1 MVVSRHSMPLAGIAS
16 GDDMTRTQSLSTA
29 RLAAV
34 AAAATATVLCAL
46 ALSAGRAGATGYLY
60 DGSLERGY
68 AIAESRYGNGT
79 VRGRVRPT
87 DLGPQVQTPGGNWV
101 YCRRSCS
108 ETLRVETV
116 DFWESQQN
124 YGGGLAAE
132 CGLFG
137 CLEIGVDLDR
147 RRW

>member
-1 MVVSRHSMPLAGIAS
+1 
-16 GDDMTRTQSLSTA
+16 MTKIEARTRATAPVLSPVATA
-29 RLAAV
+29 CIV
-34 AAAATATVLCAL
+34 AAATALVVCAMVLTAT
-46 ALSAGRAGATGYLY
+46 RAQAFGYIR

-68 AIAESRYGNGT
+68 AIAESRHGNGT
-79 VRGRVRPT
+79 IRGRVRPT
-87 DLGPQVQTPGGNWV
+87 DLGPQVQTPGGNWI

-116 DFWESQQN
+116 DFWEAQQN

-132 CGLFG
+132 CGLLG
-137 CLEIGVDLDR
+137 CLDIGFDLDR

>member
-1 MVVSRHSMPLAGIAS
+1 MPVTGHATGE
-16 GDDMTRTQSLSTA
+16 DMTKMLRARPTA
-29 RLAAV
+29 RMANTAAV
-34 AAAATATVLCAL
+34 AAVVLGSLPLTVSQSL
-46 ALSAGRAGATGYLY
+46 AFGYIN

-79 VRGRVRPT
+79 IRGRVRPT
-87 DLGPQVQTPGGNWV
+87 NLGPQVQTPGGNWV

-116 DFWESQQN
+116 DFWEAQQD

-137 CLEIGVDLDR
+137 CLDLGFDIDR
-147 RRW
+147 RR

>member
-1 MVVSRHSMPLAGIAS
+1 MSKTEVLRHAHS
-16 GDDMTRTQSLSTA
+16 
-29 RLAAV
+29 AAIL
-34 AAAATATVLCAL
+34 AAATAVVLCAL
-46 ALSAGRAGATGYLY
+46 ALTAGRAGAFGYLN

-79 VRGRVRPT
+79 MRGRVRPT
-87 DLGPQVQTPGGNWV
+87 DLGPQVQTPAGNWI

-116 DFWESQQN
+116 DFWEAQQN

-137 CLEIGVDLDR
+137 CLDLGIDLDR
-147 RRW
+147 RR